1 MLTWEEDVEA
11 TALQKRGWSIATIA
25 RHLGRDRKTIRAY
38 LTGVREPGKRKR
50 PGPDPFAPFVPY
62 VTARL
67 QEDPHVW
74 ATALYDEVVVLGFT
88 RSYPTFTR
96 ALRQHRLRPHCE
108 ACTGVKGRP
117 TIEIPHPPGEEIQW
131 DWLELPRAPWGG
143 DAHLLVG
150 TLSHSGKCRAV
161 FAESED
167 QAHLVEA
174 IDAVQRRLGGTARR
188 WRFDHMPGV
197 GEIGSDQLLPSFAA
211 VAKYYG
217 VAVDICPARRANRK
231 GAVEKSNDFI
241 TGRWW
246 RTMTAA
252 TMAEAQLSLDRFLE
266 TIGDRRTRGQQ
277 TVAAVATT
285 ELLLPLPSTPYPATV
300 DVERVVSAACL
311 VAFRGNQ
318 YSVLPGMEGRSVLV
332 RHRLGKTTVEVA
344 SLSGASL
351 ALHPLAPPGAG
362 MVIRSPEHRV
372 ALEAT
377 ILGALTTARPCQ
389 HKENRPP
396 GPAAQAAA
404 AVLRGLDQRDVVVDL
419 GHYAELAEVAR

>member
-1 MLTWEEDVEA
+1 MLTWEEDVEVA
-11 TALQKRGWSIATIA
+11 ALRTRGWSIAAIA

-50 PGPDPFAPFVPY
+50 PTPDPFAPFIPY

-74 ATALYDEVVVLGFT
+74 ATALYDEVVALGFP

-96 ALRQHRLRPHCE
+96 ALRQHRLRPHCD
-108 ACTGVKGRP
+108 ACAGVKGRP

-143 DAHLLVG
+143 DTHLLVG

-174 IDAVQRRLGGTARR
+174 IDAVLRRLGGTAYR
-188 WRFDHMPGV
+188 WRFDRMPGV
-197 GEIGSDQLLPSFAA
+197 VEIGTDGLLPSFAP

-246 RTMTAA
+246 RTMTAT
-252 TMAEAQLSLDRFLE
+252 TMADAQLSLDRFLE
-266 TIGDRRTRGQQ
+266 TIGDRRRRRQQ
-277 TVAAVATT
+277 TIAEVAGT
-285 ELLLPLPSTPYPATV
+285 EPLLPLPPMPYPATV
-300 DVERVVSAACL
+300 EVERVVSAACL

-318 YSVLPGMEGRSVLV
+318 YSVLPGMEGHSLLV
-332 RHRLGKTTVEVA
+332 RHRLGTTTVEVV

-351 ALHPLAPPGAG
+351 ATHLLAPAGAG
-362 MVIRSPEHRV
+362 TVVRSAEHRV

-377 ILGALTTARPCQ
+377 IFASLTTSRPCQ
-389 HKENRPP
+389 RKENRPP

-404 AVLRGLDQRDVVVDL
+404 VVLRGLDQREVVVDL
-419 GHYAELAEVAR
+419 GRYAELAEVAR